1 MNTTDGLRDEVDGI
15 VAAWGRERLDFD
27 PEPLAVFSRLLRLE
41 RHIDRMRRQTFVRHN
56 IEPWEF
62 EMLSALRR
70 QGFPYQLTAGRL
82 MQETLVSSGTV
93 TNRID
98 RMVAHGFAIRLPDI
112 SDRRVVH
119 VQITHKGLD
128 VVDAAMADLLAVERR
143 QLEDMDRE
151 SQRQLA
157 DRLRELLSHFERES

>member
-1 MNTTDGLRDEVDGI
+1 
-15 VAAWGRERLDFD
+15 
-27 PEPLAVFSRLLRLE
+27 
-41 RHIDRMRRQTFVRHN
+41 
-56 IEPWEF
+56 
-62 EMLSALRR
+62 
-70 QGFPYQLTAGRL
+70 
-82 MQETLVSSGTV
+82 
-93 TNRID
+93 
-98 RMVAHGFAIRLPDI
+98 MVAHGFAIRLPDI